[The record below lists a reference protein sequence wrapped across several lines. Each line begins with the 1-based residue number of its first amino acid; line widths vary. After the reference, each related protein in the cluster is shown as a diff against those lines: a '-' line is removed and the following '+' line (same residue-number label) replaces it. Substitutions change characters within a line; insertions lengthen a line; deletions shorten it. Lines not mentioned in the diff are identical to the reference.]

1 MTKTFT
7 AVALDPFGMD
17 ALPII
22 MSIDTNTWGSAFW
35 NFEFGSLG
43 FV

>member
-7 AVALDPFGMD
+7 AVISHRFVNPALQVMIQ
-17 ALPII
+17 L
-22 MSIDTNTWGSAFW
+22 DTTVEGLFVW